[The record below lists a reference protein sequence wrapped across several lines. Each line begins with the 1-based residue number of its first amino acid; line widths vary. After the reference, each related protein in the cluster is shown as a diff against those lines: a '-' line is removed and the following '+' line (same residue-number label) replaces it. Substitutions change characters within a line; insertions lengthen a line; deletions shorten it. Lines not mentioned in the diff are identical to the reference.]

1 MVCISPHAE
10 LDLRALL
17 GGEMKG
23 REGQEKK
30 GEWMKTKIRTA
41 KGKERE
47 RR

>member
-1 MVCISPHAE
+1 VVCISPHAE

-30 GEWMKTKIRTA
+30 GEMDENENKDS
-41 KGKERE
+41 
-47 RR
+47 